1 MAITINGNG
10 TVTGISVGGL
20 PDGIV
25 DTDTLA
31 NNAVQ
36 TAKLHDDALT
46 AAKMPSGTSL
56 QTVSNPAGSSD
67 INVTSDSWTNTGHT
81 ATITTLAANSK
92 ILVEL
97 TGGGW
102 HDNGNNQA
110 TINITFERNFDGGS
124 YSSPSNAKAGAS
136 EYGLM
141 RMSADGE
148 NWNIGPYAC
157 SLLDSPAQA
166 VGTVIIYRVI
176 IKKDSSNGNSQYQSN
191 DRGMPMLTLT
201 EIAA

>member
-10 TVTGISVGGL
+10 TVTGISAGGL
-20 PDGIV
+20 PAGSL
-25 DTDTLA
+25 TLR
-31 NNAVQ
+31 NI
-36 TAKLHDDALT
+36 D
-46 AAKMPSGTSL
+46 MPSGTSL
-56 QTVSNPAGSSD
+56 QTVASPAGSSD
-67 INVTSDSWTNTGHT
+67 MNVTSTSWTNIGHT

-157 SLLDSPAQA
+157 SLLVSPAQA
-166 VGTVIIYRVI
+166 VGTVIIYRVL
-176 IKKDSSNGNSQYQSN
+176 IKKDTNGNSQYQSN

>member
-56 QTVSNPAGSSD
+56 QTVIGVCSTSD
-67 INVTSDSWTNTGHT
+67 VNITSDSWANTGHT

-102 HDNGNNQA
+102 HDSGSGTTTA
-110 TINITFERNFDGGS
+110 FITFERNFDGGT
-124 YSSPSNAKAGAS
+124 YVYPTGAADGAH
-136 EYGLM
+136 GLM
-141 RMSADGE
+141 RMSGDGE
-148 NWNIGPYAC
+148 NWNIGPYSC
-157 SLLDSPAQA
+157 TLLDAPAQA
-166 VGTVIIYRVI
+166 VGTVIIYRVLV
-176 IKKDSSNGNSQYQSN
+176 KKTNASGNTQYQAS
-191 DRGMPMLTLT
+191 DRGLPTLTLT
-201 EIAA
+201 EVAV